1 MCSQAWAGDIKMITL
16 NSLCH
21 TSKWHPKLACIYRP
35 LGTEKVYRSDLSLE
49 CLARSSLWTFLYG
62 NWVYSKHILSRP
74 TFPSNSPVS
83 HALLSEWNLQ
93 FCKRLGLESCTMT
106 VRLVSSSM
114 AKALN
119 YCPVSE
125 ASGWLDVLHLVFF
138 YLAEIWD
145 SCLGGWL
152 ERVVTF
158 PPLYCHSLSLVI
170 FHNSQSFF
178 FFPSRLLTY
187 FGSQQEEQLVLS
199 VSTAE
204 QICET
209 GTGKEGACHLSVHHR
224 LWYVTHC
231 GKLNHKGKIHANL
244 DSKMKL

>member
-178 FFPSRLLTY
+178 FFSFPTVDL
-187 FGSQQEEQLVLS
+187 FWQ
-199 VSTAE
+199 STGRTVGTV
-204 QICET
+204 CE
-209 GTGKEGACHLSVHHR
+209 
-224 LWYVTHC
+224 HC
-231 GKLNHKGKIHANL
+231 GTNL
-244 DSKMKL
+244 WDRHWEGGSMSSFCSSPTVVCYSLWETKS